1 MIILKVKKLRKF
13 QNNSFNNVHCSV
25 ISWQLLN
32 TKISQLNT
40 IFMSKII
47 PFKAVRPT
55 PDKIGL
61 VTCRN
66 YDDYSQAELASWLN
80 FNPYSFLHVINP
92 AFVHSQKITL
102 DKRFKGV
109 ALKYQDFK
117 NDNIFLQE
125 DIAVFYLYR
134 IQTKNNTFIG
144 IVAGTSIEDY
154 KKNIIK
160 KHEDTLQYR
169 VELFKDYLHQTSFNT
184 EPVLITYPDN
194 LEINTWI
201 LEKQKQQ
208 PIYNFSTTNKE
219 KHTLWKVDSDTEIT
233 WLQTQFET
241 IPELYIA
248 DGHHRSASAELLFD
262 ENKHLG
268 NENLNYFM
276 SFLIAESNVKIFE
289 FNRII
294 RDLNGNNKED
304 FLKKLAKNFIIKIK
318 EQEIWK
324 PQSKFEFGMYLDG
337 NFYALYYKLDSNVN
351 KNQNDKNTILK
362 NLDAQILYDK
372 VLQPI
377 LGIED
382 LRNDERI
389 EYIPG
394 KQSIL
399 TIKELVD
406 EGEFEVGF
414 MLFPSDISEIK
425 ALADN
430 NLIMPPKS
438 TYIEPKFRSGLLV
451 YEL

>member
-1 MIILKVKKLRKF
+1 
-13 QNNSFNNVHCSV
+13 
-25 ISWQLLN
+25 
-32 TKISQLNT
+32 
-40 IFMSKII
+40 MSKIF

-55 PDKIGL
+55 PDKVAL
-61 VTCRN
+61 VSCRN
-66 YDDYSQAELASWLN
+66 YDDYSATELASWLD
-80 FNPYSFLHVINP
+80 FNPYSFLHVVNP
-92 AFVHSQKITL
+92 AYAHSQKITL

-109 ALKYQDFK
+109 LHKYQDFK
-117 NDNIFLQE
+117 NDGIFMEE
-125 DIAVFYLYR
+125 DKAVFFLYQ
-134 IQTKNNTFIG
+134 IQSKTQSYIG
-144 IVAGTSIEDY
+144 IIAGTSIEDY
-154 KKNIIK
+154 KNNVIK

-169 VELFKDYLHQTSFNT
+169 VEYFKDYLHQTGFNT

-194 LEINTWI
+194 VILNNWI
-201 LEKQKQQ
+201 SEKKKEQ
-208 PIYNFSTTNKE
+208 PIYHFSTTNKE
-219 KHTLWKVDSDTEIT
+219 THTLWKIATEKEIL
-233 WLQTQFET
+233 WLQNQFEN

-248 DGHHRSASAELLFD
+248 DGHHRSASAELLYD
-262 ENKHLG
+262 EDSHLG

-289 FNRII
+289 YNRII
-294 RDLNGNNKED
+294 RDLNGYSKED
-304 FLKKLAKNFIIKIK
+304 FIEKLSEHFILKVKD
-318 EQEIWK
+318 QELWK

-337 NFYALYYKLDSNVN
+337 NFYALFYKQEINNNN
-351 KNQNDKNTILK
+351 KNQNKILE

-372 VLQPI
+372 VLQPL

-438 TYIEPKFRSGLLV
+438 TYIEPKFRSGLIV

>member
-1 MIILKVKKLRKF
+1 
-13 QNNSFNNVHCSV
+13 
-25 ISWQLLN
+25 
-32 TKISQLNT
+32 
-40 IFMSKII
+40 MSKII

-55 PDKIGL
+55 PDKVAL

-66 YDDYSQAELASWLN
+66 YDDYSPAELASWLD
-80 FNPYSFLHVINP
+80 FNPYSFLHIINP
-92 AFVHSQKITL
+92 AYVHSQKITL
-102 DKRFKGV
+102 DKRLKGV
-109 ALKYQDFK
+109 AHKYQDFK
-117 NDNIFLQE
+117 NDGIFIE
-125 DIAVFYLYR
+125 DEKSAFFLYE
-134 IQTKNNTFIG
+134 IQTKNQSFTG

-154 KKNIIK
+154 KNNVIK

-169 VELFKDYLHQTSFNT
+169 VEYFKDYLQQTGFNT

-194 LEINTWI
+194 LELNNWI
-201 LEKQKQQ
+201 SEKKKDQ
-208 PIYNFSTTNKE
+208 PIYHFATTNKE
-219 KHTLWKVDSDTEIT
+219 KHTLWKIDSNLEIS
-233 WLQTQFET
+233 WLKKQFEN

-248 DGHHRSASAELLFD
+248 DGHHRSASAELLYD
-262 ENKHLG
+262 ENNYL
-268 NENLNYFM
+268 NNQNLNYFM
-276 SFLIAESNVKIFE
+276 SFLISESNVKIYE

-294 RDLNGNNKED
+294 RDLNGHSKED
-304 FLKKLAKNFIIKIK
+304 FILKLSEHFIIKSK
-318 EQEIWK
+318 EQELWK
-324 PQSKFEFGMYLDG
+324 PQDKFEFGMYLDG
-337 NFYALYYKLDSNVN
+337 NFYALFFKVNHSSNF
-351 KNQNDKNTILK
+351 KNQNSILS
-362 NLDAQILYDK
+362 NLDAQILYEK

-389 EYIPG
+389 DYIPG

-414 MLFPSDISEIK
+414 MLFPSDISEII

>member
-1 MIILKVKKLRKF
+1 
-13 QNNSFNNVHCSV
+13 
-25 ISWQLLN
+25 
-32 TKISQLNT
+32 
-40 IFMSKII
+40 MSKII

-55 PDKIGL
+55 PDKVAL

-66 YDDYSQAELASWLN
+66 YDDYSPAELAAWLN

-92 AFVHSQKITL
+92 AYINAQKITL

-109 ALKYQDFK
+109 AHKYHDFK
-117 NDNIFLQE
+117 NDGVFMEEEQPVLFLYQ
-125 DIAVFYLYR
+125 INSKMQSF
-134 IQTKNNTFIG
+134 TG
-144 IVAGTSIEDY
+144 IIAGTSIDDY
-154 KKNIIK
+154 KNNVIK

-169 VELFKDYLHQTSFNT
+169 VELFKDYLHQTGFNT
-184 EPVLITYPDN
+184 EPVLMTYPDN
-194 LEINTWI
+194 SEINHWI
-201 LEKQKQQ
+201 TEKKKSQ
-208 PIYNFSTTNKE
+208 PIYNYSTTNKE
-219 KHTLWKVDSDTEIT
+219 QHIVWKIDALDEIS
-233 WLQTQFET
+233 WLQAQFEA

-262 ENKHLG
+262 QDQHLG
-268 NENLNYFM
+268 NKNLYYFM
-276 SFLIAESNVKIFE
+276 SFLIAESNVKIYE
-289 FNRII
+289 YNRII
-294 RDLNGNNKED
+294 RDLNGHTKEH
-304 FLKKLAKNFIIKIK
+304 FILQLSEHFIIKSK
-318 EQEIWK
+318 EQELWK

-337 NFYALYYKLDSNVN
+337 CFYALFYKVN
-351 KNQNDKNTILK
+351 DNNTINSSNQNSILT

-372 VLQPI
+372 VLQPL

-414 MLFPSDISEIK
+414 MLYPSDISEIK

-438 TYIEPKFRSGLLV
+438 TYIEPKFRSGLVV

>member
-1 MIILKVKKLRKF
+1 
-13 QNNSFNNVHCSV
+13 
-25 ISWQLLN
+25 
-32 TKISQLNT
+32 
-40 IFMSKII
+40 MSKII

-66 YDDYSQAELASWLN
+66 YDDYSSAELAAWLS
-80 FNPYSFLHVINP
+80 FNPYSFLHVIHP
-92 AFVHSQKITL
+92 AYMHSQKITL

-109 ALKYQDFK
+109 AHKYQDFK
-117 NDNIFLQE
+117 EDGVFMEEEKPVFFLYE
-125 DIAVFYLYR
+125 
-134 IQTKNNTFIG
+134 IQSKTQSFTG
-144 IVAGTSIEDY
+144 IVAGTSIDDY
-154 KKNIIK
+154 KNNIIK

-169 VELFKDYLHQTSFNT
+169 VEYFKDYLHQTGFNT

-194 LEINTWI
+194 EVLNNWI
-201 LEKQKQQ
+201 FEKKKSV
-208 PIYNFSTTNKE
+208 PIYNYSTTNKE
-219 KHTLWKVDSDTEIT
+219 KHQLWKIETDEEIN
-233 WLQTQFET
+233 WLSKQFEN

-248 DGHHRSASAELLFD
+248 DGHHRSASAEMLYD
-262 ENKHLG
+262 EDKHLG

-276 SFLIAESNVKIFE
+276 SFLIAESQVKIYE

-294 RDLNGNNKED
+294 RDLNGFSKED
-304 FLKKLAKNFIIKIK
+304 FLEKLSEHFIIKDK
-318 EQEIWK
+318 EQELWK

-337 NFYALYYKLDSNVN
+337 SFYALFYKQQSTSEN
-351 KNQNDKNTILK
+351 ILE

-372 VLQPI
+372 VLQPL

-394 KQSIL
+394 KQSIA

-414 MLFPSDISEIK
+414 MLYPSDISEIK

-430 NLIMPPKS
+430 GLIMPPKS
-438 TYIEPKFRSGLLV
+438 TYIEPKFRSGLMV

>member
-1 MIILKVKKLRKF
+1 M
-13 QNNSFNNVHCSV
+13 
-25 ISWQLLN
+25 
-32 TKISQLNT
+32 SQ
-40 IFMSKII
+40 II

-55 PDKIGL
+55 PDKVAL

-66 YDDYSQAELASWLN
+66 YDDYSSAELAAWLS
-80 FNPYSFLHVINP
+80 FNPYSFLHVIHP
-92 AFVHSQKITL
+92 AYMYSQKITL

-109 ALKYQDFK
+109 AHKYQDFK
-117 NDNIFLQE
+117 DDGVFIQE
-125 DIAVFYLYR
+125 EKAVFFLYE
-134 IQTKNNTFIG
+134 IQTKTQAFTG

-154 KKNIIK
+154 KNNVIK

-169 VELFKDYLHQTSFNT
+169 VEYFKDYLHQTGFNT

-194 LEINTWI
+194 ETLNAWI
-201 LEKQKQQ
+201 AEKKKSA
-208 PIYNFSTTNKE
+208 PIYNYSTTNKE
-219 KHTLWKVDSDTEIT
+219 KHQLWKIDSDNEIE
-233 WLQTQFET
+233 WLTQQFEN

-248 DGHHRSASAELLFD
+248 DGHHRSASAELLYD
-262 ENKHLG
+262 EDQHLG
-268 NENLNYFM
+268 NPNLNYFM
-276 SFLIAESNVKIFE
+276 SFLIAESNVKIYE
-289 FNRII
+289 YNRII
-294 RDLNGNNKED
+294 RDLNGYTKAD
-304 FLKKLAKNFIIKIK
+304 FLEKLNEHFIVKDK
-318 EQEIWK
+318 EQELWK

-337 NFYALYYKLDSNVN
+337 NFYALFYKQTNSSELSSRAQSRD
-351 KNQNDKNTILK
+351 ILE

-372 VLQPI
+372 VLQPL

-394 KQSIL
+394 KQSVA

-414 MLFPSDISEIK
+414 MLYPSDISEIK

-430 NLIMPPKS
+430 KLIMPPKS
-438 TYIEPKFRSGLLV
+438 TYIEPKFRSGLMV

>member
-1 MIILKVKKLRKF
+1 
-13 QNNSFNNVHCSV
+13 
-25 ISWQLLN
+25 
-32 TKISQLNT
+32 
-40 IFMSKII
+40 MSKII

-55 PDKIGL
+55 PDKVAL

-66 YDDYSQAELASWLN
+66 YDDYSPAELASWLD

-92 AFVHSQKITL
+92 AYVHSQKITL

-109 ALKYQDFK
+109 SLKYQDFK
-117 NDNIFLQE
+117 NDGIFME
-125 DIAVFYLYR
+125 ENKPVFFLYE
-134 IQTKNNTFIG
+134 IQTKNQSFIG

-154 KKNIIK
+154 KNNIIK

-169 VELFKDYLHQTSFNT
+169 VEYFKDYLQQTGFNT

-194 LEINTWI
+194 TEINSWI
-201 LEKQKQQ
+201 SEKKKEQ
-208 PIYNFSTTNKE
+208 PIYHFSTTNKE
-219 KHTLWKVDSDTEIT
+219 KHTLWKIETDTEIT
-233 WLQTQFET
+233 WLENQFEK

-248 DGHHRSASAELLFD
+248 DGHHRSASAELLYD
-262 ENKHLG
+262 QNVALG
-268 NENLNYFM
+268 NENLNNFM
-276 SFLIAESNVKIFE
+276 SFLIAESNVKIYE

-294 RDLNGNNKED
+294 RDLNGNSKED
-304 FLKKLAKNFIIKIK
+304 FLNKLEEHFIIKSK
-318 EQEIWK
+318 EQELWK
-324 PQSKFEFGMYLDG
+324 PQDKFEFGMYLDG
-337 NFYALYYKLDSNVN
+337 GFYALFYKQTNSVTSSAVDIHDN
-351 KNQNDKNTILK
+351 KKSILE

-438 TYIEPKFRSGLLV
+438 TYIEPKFRSGLMV

>member
-1 MIILKVKKLRKF
+1 
-13 QNNSFNNVHCSV
+13 
-25 ISWQLLN
+25 
-32 TKISQLNT
+32 
-40 IFMSKII
+40 MSKII

-55 PDKIGL
+55 PDKVAL

-66 YDDYSQAELASWLN
+66 YDDYSPAELASWLD

-92 AFVHSQKITL
+92 AYVHSQKITL

-109 ALKYQDFK
+109 AHKYQDFK
-117 NDNIFLQE
+117 NDGVFLE
-125 DIAVFYLYR
+125 DEKAAFFLYE
-134 IQTKNNTFIG
+134 IQTKSQSFIG

-154 KKNIIK
+154 KNNVIK

-169 VELFKDYLHQTSFNT
+169 VELFKDYLHQTGFNT

-194 LEINTWI
+194 QEINSWI
-201 LEKQKQQ
+201 SEKKKEQ
-208 PIYNFSTTNKE
+208 PIYHFSTTNKE
-219 KHTLWKVDSDTEIT
+219 KHTLWKIETDTEIA
-233 WLQTQFET
+233 WLENQFEK

-248 DGHHRSASAELLFD
+248 DGHHRSASAELLYD
-262 ENKHLG
+262 QNKALG
-268 NENLNYFM
+268 NENLNNFM
-276 SFLIAESNVKIFE
+276 SFLIAESNVKIYE

-294 RDLNGNNKED
+294 RDLNGNSKDD
-304 FLKKLAKNFIIKIK
+304 FLEKLSENFIIKSK
-318 EQEIWK
+318 EQELWK

-337 NFYALYYKLDSNVN
+337 AFYALFYKLEN
-351 KNQNDKNTILK
+351 NTNSLLE

-438 TYIEPKFRSGLLV
+438 TYIEPKFRSGLMV

>member
-1 MIILKVKKLRKF
+1 
-13 QNNSFNNVHCSV
+13 
-25 ISWQLLN
+25 
-32 TKISQLNT
+32 
-40 IFMSKII
+40 MSKII

-55 PDKIGL
+55 PDKVAL

-66 YDDYSQAELASWLN
+66 YDDYSPAELASWLD

-92 AFVHSQKITL
+92 AYVHSQKITL

-109 ALKYQDFK
+109 AHKYQDFK
-117 NDNIFLQE
+117 NDGIFLE
-125 DIAVFYLYR
+125 DEKAAFFLYE
-134 IQTKNNTFIG
+134 IQTKSQSFTG
-144 IVAGTSIEDY
+144 IVAGTSIDDY
-154 KKNIIK
+154 KNNVIK

-169 VELFKDYLHQTSFNT
+169 VELFKDYLHQTGFNT
-184 EPVLITYPDN
+184 EPVLITYPDKS
-194 LEINTWI
+194 EINNWI
-201 LEKQKQQ
+201 LEKKKEQ
-208 PIYNFSTTNKE
+208 PIYYFATTNKE
-219 KHTLWKVDSDTEIT
+219 KHTLWKVDSDSEIA
-233 WLQTQFET
+233 WLEKQFEN

-248 DGHHRSASAELLFD
+248 DGHHRSASAELLFN
-262 ENKHLG
+262 EYNHLE

-276 SFLIAESNVKIFE
+276 SFLIAESNVKIYE

-294 RDLNGNNKED
+294 RDLNGHSKED
-304 FLKKLAKNFIIKIK
+304 FILKLSEHFIIKTK
-318 EQEIWK
+318 EQELWK
-324 PQSKFEFGMYLDG
+324 PQGKFEFGMYLDG
-337 NFYALYYKLDSNVN
+337 SFYALFYKVNDNDNSNN
-351 KNQNDKNTILK
+351 KKENSILSK
-362 NLDAQILYDK
+362 LDAQILYDK

-438 TYIEPKFRSGLLV
+438 TYIEPKFRSGLMV

>member
-1 MIILKVKKLRKF
+1 
-13 QNNSFNNVHCSV
+13 
-25 ISWQLLN
+25 
-32 TKISQLNT
+32 
-40 IFMSKII
+40 MSKII

-55 PDKIGL
+55 PDKVAL

-66 YDDYSQAELASWLN
+66 YDDYSSAELAAWLS
-80 FNPYSFLHVINP
+80 FNPYSFLHVIHP
-92 AFVHSQKITL
+92 AYMYSQKITL

-109 ALKYQDFK
+109 AHKYQDFK
-117 NDNIFLQE
+117 DDGIFMQE
-125 DIAVFYLYR
+125 EKAVFFLYE
-134 IQTKNNTFIG
+134 IQTKTQSFTG

-154 KKNIIK
+154 KNNVIK

-169 VELFKDYLHQTSFNT
+169 VEYFKDYLHQTGFNT

-194 LEINTWI
+194 ETLNSWI
-201 LEKQKQQ
+201 AEKKKSA
-208 PIYNFSTTNKE
+208 PVYNYSTTNKE
-219 KHTLWKVDSDTEIT
+219 KHQLWKIESDNEIQ
-233 WLQTQFET
+233 WLTQQFEN

-262 ENKHLG
+262 EDQHLG
-268 NENLNYFM
+268 NQNLNYFM
-276 SFLIAESNVKIFE
+276 SFLIAESNVKIYE
-289 FNRII
+289 YNRII
-294 RDLNGNNKED
+294 RDLNGYTKAD
-304 FLKKLAKNFIIKIK
+304 FLEKLAEYFIIKDK
-318 EQEIWK
+318 EQELWK

-337 NFYALYYKLDSNVN
+337 NFYALFYKQTNSSELSSRAQSRD
-351 KNQNDKNTILK
+351 ILE

-372 VLQPI
+372 VLQPL

-394 KQSIL
+394 KQSVA

-414 MLFPSDISEIK
+414 MLYPSDISEIK

-430 NLIMPPKS
+430 HLIMPPKS
-438 TYIEPKFRSGLLV
+438 TYIEPKFRSGLMV

>member
-1 MIILKVKKLRKF
+1 
-13 QNNSFNNVHCSV
+13 
-25 ISWQLLN
+25 
-32 TKISQLNT
+32 
-40 IFMSKII
+40 MSKII

-66 YDDYSQAELASWLN
+66 YDDYSPAELAAWLN
-80 FNPYSFLHVINP
+80 FNPYSFLHVIHP
-92 AFVHSQKITL
+92 AYMHSQKITL

-109 ALKYQDFK
+109 AHKYQDFK
-117 NDNIFLQE
+117 DEGVFMTEDQPVFFLYE
-125 DIAVFYLYR
+125 
-134 IQTKNNTFIG
+134 IQTKAQSFTG

-154 KKNIIK
+154 KNNVIK

-169 VELFKDYLHQTSFNT
+169 VEYFKDYLHQTGFNT

-194 LEINTWI
+194 QNINDWI
-201 LEKQKQQ
+201 AEKKKSQ
-208 PIYNFSTTNKE
+208 PIYNYSTTNKE
-219 KHTLWKVDSDTEIT
+219 KHQLWKIETDEEIN
-233 WLQTQFET
+233 WLTQQFEN

-248 DGHHRSASAELLFD
+248 DGHHRSASAELLYD
-262 ENKHLG
+262 EDQHTGNK
-268 NENLNYFM
+268 NLNYFM
-276 SFLIAESNVKIFE
+276 SFLIAESNVKIYE

-294 RDLNGNNKED
+294 RDLNGYSKED
-304 FLKKLAKNFIIKIK
+304 FLLKLSNFFIVKDK
-318 EQEIWK
+318 EQELWK
-324 PQSKFEFGMYLDG
+324 PQCKFEFGMYLDG
-337 NFYALYYKLDSNVN
+337 RFYALFFK
-351 KNQNDKNTILK
+351 QNGAFGSSTGDAILK

-414 MLFPSDISEIK
+414 MLYPSDISEIK
-425 ALADN
+425 QLADN
-430 NLIMPPKS
+430 LLIMPPKS
-438 TYIEPKFRSGLLV
+438 TYIEPKFRSGLMV
-451 YEL
+451 YELY

>member
-1 MIILKVKKLRKF
+1 
-13 QNNSFNNVHCSV
+13 
-25 ISWQLLN
+25 
-32 TKISQLNT
+32 
-40 IFMSKII
+40 MSKII

-55 PDKIGL
+55 PDKVAL

-66 YDDYSQAELASWLN
+66 YDDYSPAELAAWLN

-92 AFVHSQKITL
+92 AYIHAQKITL

-109 ALKYQDFK
+109 AHKYQDFK
-117 NDNIFLQE
+117 NDGTFMEEEKPVFFLYQ
-125 DIAVFYLYR
+125 
-134 IQTKNNTFIG
+134 IQNKTQSFTG
-144 IVAGTSIEDY
+144 IIAGTSIEDY
-154 KKNIIK
+154 KNNVIK

-169 VELFKDYLHQTSFNT
+169 VELFKDYLHQTGFNT

-194 LEINTWI
+194 SDINNWI
-201 LEKQKQQ
+201 VEKKKTQ
-208 PIYNFSTTNKE
+208 PIYNYSTTNKE
-219 KHTLWKVDSDTEIT
+219 QHTVWKIDSDEEIK
-233 WLQTQFET
+233 WLQNQFYT

-262 ENKHLG
+262 QDHHLG

-276 SFLIAESNVKIFE
+276 SFLIAESNVKIYE
-289 FNRII
+289 YNRIV
-294 RDLNGNNKED
+294 RDLNGLSKDE
-304 FLKKLAKNFIIKIK
+304 FILKLSDYFIIKSK
-318 EQEIWK
+318 EQELWK

-337 NFYALYYKLDSNVN
+337 EFYALFYKVNDNN
-351 KNQNDKNTILK
+351 KNQNSILD

-372 VLQPI
+372 VLQPL

-414 MLFPSDISEIK
+414 MLYPSDISEIK

-438 TYIEPKFRSGLLV
+438 TYIEPKFRSGLVV